1 MNERE
6 RQPRPTLGDNEFEQ
20 VGTFHTLP
28 DGTIVPHLTAGNP
41 EADNSTEDEQ

>member
-6 RQPRPTLGDNEFEQ
+6 GQPRPTLGDNEFEQ

-28 DGTIVPHLTAGNP
+28 DGTIVP
-41 EADNSTEDEQ
+41 EAPDADDSTEDER